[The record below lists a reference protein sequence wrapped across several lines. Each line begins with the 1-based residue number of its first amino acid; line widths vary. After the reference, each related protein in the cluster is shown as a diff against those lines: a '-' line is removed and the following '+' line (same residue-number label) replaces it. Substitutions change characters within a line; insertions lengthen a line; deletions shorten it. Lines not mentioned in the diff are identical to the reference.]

1 MTSYPIIDHALTGN
15 GGWAMAPAKVN
26 LWLEVLRRRDDGF
39 HEIETLI
46 AAIDLCDRIDVEVSG
61 EIDRLSVVGID
72 VPASDENL
80 VMQALHQARQTREI
94 PPLQIQLTKN
104 IPPRTGLGG
113 GSSDAAAMLVLLT
126 ALYPAPGGR
135 EELHRQA
142 AAIGSDVPFFCG
154 MGPALATGR
163 GEILEAVEQPFLGGD
178 RAFFN
183 LIFPEIGLETSA
195 VYASLSEHLT
205 SGASHRNFPAG
216 AFREK
221 TAWVHSLHNRL
232 LDGARR
238 IEPCIDEIARALE
251 CVSPGRWTMT
261 GSGSCFIVAA
271 TDRAGSAD
279 DAEILRLHFCGA
291 AQGAPRSGVP
301 AVEIKTVSL
310 LVPTC

>member
-279 DAEILRLHFCGA
+279 DAEILRLHFRGDDKGA
-291 AQGAPRSGVP
+291 RRICPP
-301 AVEIKTVSL
+301 PVEIMTVSI
-310 LVPTC
+310 LVPIC

>member
-1 MTSYPIIDHALTGN
+1 MTPYPLIEHGLEAN
-15 GGWAMAPAKVN
+15 GGWAFAPAKVN
-26 LWLEVLRRRDDGF
+26 LWLEVLRRREDGF
-39 HEIETLI
+39 HDIETLI
-46 AAIDLCDRIDVEVSG
+46 APIDLRDRLDVQVSG
-61 EIDRLSVVGID
+61 ESDKLTVIGID
-72 VPASDENL
+72 VPSTQDNL
-80 VMQALHQARQTREI
+80 VMRALQAARQMRKI
-94 PPLQIQLTKN
+94 PPLQIQLTKK

-113 GSSDAAAMLVLLT
+113 GSSDAAAMLVLLA
-126 ALYPAPGGR
+126 ALFPAPPGR
-135 EELHRQA
+135 EELHQQA
-142 AAIGSDVPFFCG
+142 ADIGSDVPFFFG

-195 VYASLSEHLT
+195 VYASLSDHLT
-205 SGASHRNFPAG
+205 SDDSHRNFPAG
-216 AFREK
+216 AFQEK

-279 DAEILRLHFCGA
+279 DAEILRLHFRGDDKGA
-291 AQGAPRSGVP
+291 RRICPP
-301 AVEIKTVSL
+301 PVEIMTVSIL
-310 LVPTC
+310 APIC